1 MYTGREL
8 SRRSLVAGFDSSQP
22 WRSRRLSILS
32 TFLMKLSQI
41 RSFVAV
47 AKCGKFSQAAVELE
61 LTQPTVSHAI
71 ATLENDLGVQL
82 LFRGKKRIELT
93 PAGENIL
100 VHCHQI
106 LQSIE
111 QIQQQA
117 NRYKSLG
124 GGKVRVSAFRGA
136 SAQLLPKIRACF
148 KNKYPQ
154 IEVEIVEEKDCPQ
167 VEQMVCDG
175 KADLGFTILPTTRD
189 LETIEV
195 LRDDYIV
202 LLPPNIGLTN
212 STNPPKIGWKQLL
225 CLPIITYP
233 NQNSCYRQIKD
244 YFATEGYQFQPA
256 EQVRESDTI
265 VSLVA
270 TGSGAAIL
278 PRLSIFHTPENVSVC
293 QLPTPLQRI
302 VVAATPKNSDL
313 SHAVWAFIDFL
324 KQLDLS
330 KIV

>member
-1 MYTGREL
+1 M
-8 SRRSLVAGFDSSQP
+8 
-22 WRSRRLSILS
+22 I
-32 TFLMKLSQI
+32 KLSQI

-47 AKCGKFSQAAVELE
+47 AKYGKFNQAAVELD

-82 LFRGKKRIELT
+82 LFRSKKGVNLT
-93 PAGENIL
+93 PAGESVVI
-100 VHCHQI
+100 HCHQI

-111 QIQQQA
+111 NIQQEA

-124 GGKVRVSAFRGA
+124 GGKIRISAFRGA

-148 KNKYPQ
+148 KTKHPQ
-154 IEVEIVEEKDCPQ
+154 IAIEIIEEKDCPQ
-167 VEQMVCDG
+167 VEQMVREG
-175 KADLGFTILPTTRD
+175 KADLGFTILPTIKE

-202 LLPPNIGLTN
+202 LLPPDSKLITDIENQISWT
-212 STNPPKIGWKQLL
+212 QLL
-225 CLPIITYP
+225 SIPIISYP
-233 NQNSCYRQIKD
+233 NQNSCYKQIKD
-244 YFATEGYQFQPA
+244 YFQAEGYQFQPA

-265 VSLVA
+265 VNLVA

-278 PRLSIFHTPENVSVC
+278 PQLSVFHIPEGVSVC
-293 QLPTPLQRI
+293 QLPKPLQRI
-302 VVAATPKNSDL
+302 VVAATPKDSDL
-313 SHAVWAFIDFL
+313 SHAVWALIDFL

-330 KIV
+330 LFN